1 MFKTDRPLSYFKALL
16 LGFLFQFGSASATA
30 GQAEWTEFK
39 QRFVLAEG
47 RVVDVGNGGI
57 SHSEGQ
63 GVTMLLA
70 VHYNDQKTFD
80 RLWQWTQTS
89 LQVRKDHLLAW
100 RWTTKHGVN
109 DFNNAT
115 DGDLYVAWAL
125 LRASDKWHV
134 PAYKAAAEAI
144 LNDVKRLLVKP
155 SKWGPVILPG
165 SAGFEKPAG
174 QIVNLSYWVF
184 PALNDFSRYAPDPVW
199 DQLGQSGITLIGES
213 HFGKWQLPTDWVQLG
228 NKVIPAPGFP
238 AQFGYDAVRVPLF
251 IMWGK
256 KASASVL
263 APFQA
268 FWGHYQKTPYVPPTV
283 SIENDAIA
291 PYGAASGIL
300 NIADMTCRYPALQIR
315 PEYPINTQDY
325 YSATLLLLAD
335 MMVEEQS
342 R

>member
-1 MFKTDRPLSYFKALL
+1 MFIRDKSLSYFKALL
-16 LGFLFQFGSASATA
+16 LGLLVQFGSAAAMA
-30 GQAEWTEFK
+30 GQADWTEFK
-39 QRFVLAEG
+39 MRFVLGEG

-100 RWTTKHGVN
+100 RWTTKQGVN

-125 LRASDKWHV
+125 LRASDKWRV
-134 PAYKAAAEAI
+134 PAYKVAAEAI
-144 LNDVKRLLVKP
+144 LTDVKRLLVKQ

-165 SAGFEKPAG
+165 ASGFEKPAG

-184 PALNDFSRYAPDPVW
+184 PALNDFSRYAPDPIW
-199 DQLGQSGITLIGES
+199 DQLSESGIALIRES

-228 NKVIPAPGFP
+228 SKVTPAPGFT
-238 AQFGYDAVRVPLF
+238 AQFGYDAARVPFFL
-251 IMWGK
+251 MWGK
-256 KASASVL
+256 KAHANLL

-268 FWGHYQKTPYVPPTV
+268 FWGYYQKTPYLPPTV
-283 SIENDAIA
+283 SVENDAVA
-291 PYGAASGIL
+291 PYGAAPGIL
-300 NIADMTCRYPALQIR
+300 NIADLTCRYPALPTR
-315 PEYPINTQDY
+315 PDYPINTQDY

-335 MMVEEQS
+335 MMVGELA

>member
-1 MFKTDRPLSYFKALL
+1 MFMRDKSLSYFKALL
-16 LGFLFQFGSASATA
+16 LGLLVQFGSASAMA
-30 GQAEWTEFK
+30 GQADWTEFK

-80 RLWQWTQTS
+80 RLWQWTQS
-89 LQVRKDHLLAW
+89 ALQVRKDRLLAW
-100 RWTTKHGVN
+100 RWTTKQGVN

-125 LRASDKWHV
+125 LRAADKWHV
-134 PAYKAAAEAI
+134 PAYKKAAEAI

-174 QIVNLSYWVF
+174 QIVNLSYWIF

-199 DQLGQSGITLIGES
+199 DQLGESGVAIIRES

-228 NKVIPAPGFP
+228 SKVTPAPGFP
-238 AQFGYDAVRVPLF
+238 AQFGYDAVRVPFFL
-251 IMWGK
+251 MWGK
-256 KASASVL
+256 KASANLL

-268 FWGHYQKTPYVPPTV
+268 FWGYYQKTPYLPPTV
-283 SIENDAIA
+283 SIENDAVA
-291 PYGAASGIL
+291 PYGAAPGIL
-300 NIADMTCRYPALQIR
+300 NIADLTCRYPAVAPR
-315 PEYPINTQDY
+315 PDYPINTQDY

-335 MMVEEQS
+335 MMVGEQA